1 MRSRTPTLALLIV
14 CLGAPVVGG
23 DLRDPTRPPTA
34 QAARTVHGQV
44 IAEPRVSAIFL
55 SGTRKV
61 AIVNDRLVKVG
72 DILGDFVIDEITST
86 GVRYRSAGH
95 LKFAALPSTHEA
107 LR

>member
-1 MRSRTPTLALLIV
+1 MRNTTLTLTLLIA
-14 CLGAPVVGG
+14 CLGAPVAGG
-23 DLRDPTRPPTA
+23 DLHDPTRPPTA
-34 QAARTVHGQV
+34 QATRIMHGPL

-72 DILGDFVIDEITST
+72 DTLGDFVIDEITST
-86 GVRYRSAGH
+86 GVHYRSAGH
-95 LKFAALPSTHEA
+95 LKFIALPSAHEA

>member
-1 MRSRTPTLALLIV
+1 MRNTTLTLALLIAS
-14 CLGAPVVGG
+14 LGAPVAGG

-34 QAARTVHGQV
+34 QAVRTVHGPV
-44 IAEPRVSAIFL
+44 ISEPRVSAIFL

-72 DILGDFVIDEITST
+72 DTLGDLVIDEITST

-95 LKFAALPSTHEA
+95 LKFAALPSAHEA